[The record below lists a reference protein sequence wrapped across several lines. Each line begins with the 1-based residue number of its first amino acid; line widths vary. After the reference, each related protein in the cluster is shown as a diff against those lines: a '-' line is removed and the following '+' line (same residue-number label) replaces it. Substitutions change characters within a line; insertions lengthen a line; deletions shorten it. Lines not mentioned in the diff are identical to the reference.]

1 MSEPAGFT
9 ARKARFLNRL
19 HARLATRARAATAF
33 VSSPEPKTI
42 GSYARGRQL
51 SAGNYL
57 FAGHLIAAPD
67 VGLWDLTVPDAAFAD
82 ELHGFAWLDDLAA
95 VGDIAT
101 REAAQRWLWGW
112 IDRYGKGAGAG
123 WTPDLTGRRLIRW
136 INHALFVLRGQ
147 DKDQSD
153 AFYRSLAQQTV
164 FLSKRWHSACPGS
177 RR

>member
-1 MSEPAGFT
+1 MSEPIGFT

-67 VGLWDLTVPDAAFAD
+67 VGLWDLTVPDAAFSD

-95 VGDIAT
+95 VGDIA
-101 REAAQRWLWGW
+101 RAKRRSVAVGL
-112 IDRYGKGAGAG
+112 DRPFRSRLGPG
-123 WTPDLTGRRLIRW
+123 WTPDLTG
-136 INHALFVLRGQ
+136 G
-147 DKDQSD
+147 
-153 AFYRSLAQQTV
+153 
-164 FLSKRWHSACPGS
+164 G
-177 RR
+177 